1 MIKYCHNTSEVP
13 KTEHYAIIENRSVSI
28 PGDQRSIDFPG
39 HGYPASTEHFLEYVA
54 YTEKQEWE
62 DEIKK
67 RLSATYGDKNFLA
80 LKVTPA
86 EIKTSFEVKIS

>member
-1 MIKYCHNTSEVP
+1 MRKYCKSTADIP
-13 KTEHYAIIENRSVSI
+13 KTEHYAIVENRSVFI

-54 YTEKQEWE
+54 YTEKEEWE
-62 DEIKK
+62 AEIKK
-67 RLSATYGDKNFLA
+67 RLTATYGDKNFLA

-86 EIKTSFEVKIS
+86 EIKTSFEVNIS